1 MKQKEKKQINFIF
14 ALSICFTSIVGI
26 GIFLKNAAIGKNVLG
41 NGYAWLSTW
50 IITGIIA
57 MLLAFHYG
65 KISRIESKKGLTGI
79 SGWTDEII
87 DKKNHWFKK
96 IVLTNYGVF
105 YNPILS
111 ICLSFFTTE
120 FFIEFLKTIN
130 PEIKL
135 HLGIYVIISL
145 CFLAFFVLNNYFSAR
160 FSGYISLS
168 TSILKLI
175 PLFLVILIGIGF
187 WQNHNFIPTPTNPP
201 LPSPSK
207 VTSNGFGIPI
217 SFSQAIRGIMISIP
231 GVMFAFDSFAGVGS
245 WSKKIKGGSKAVSKV
260 IITAIVFVITIYSL
274 ISIASILHY
283 NEEGT
288 TILNVLI
295 DALPIE
301 FKKGITIFISL
312 FIFIS
317 AFGTSNSIIGT
328 SMNEFNN
335 IIICE
340 SVVGT
345 SWLKLRFGERKASL
359 VFSAIMLSIWCLI
372 LFIPSIII
380 NNDAIIDGLSNIVV
394 VGFFIIYA
402 LIIFFYWKNIYS
414 PQQKNKKITFYTVL
428 IWITCFAVFFVT
440 ILNFYFVIEEGI
452 ARWEDINKSWGL
464 FLDGTEGIKLNNLS
478 VLLINISFLS
488 LFFTLPFIN
497 YKLIKNKY

>member
-87 DKKNHWFKK
+87 NKKNHWFKK

-111 ICLSFFTTE
+111 ICLSFFTAE

-130 PEIKL
+130 PNIKL
-135 HLGIYVIISL
+135 HLGIYAIISL

-168 TSILKLI
+168 STILKLI
-175 PLFLVILIGIGF
+175 PLFLAIVIGIGF
-187 WQNHNFIPTPTNPP
+187 WQNHNFVPTNPK
-201 LPSPSK
+201 LDK
-207 VTSNGFGIPI
+207 VTSNGFDIPI
-217 SFSQAIRGIMISIP
+217 NFSQAIRGIMISIP

-260 IITAIVFVITIYSL
+260 IITAVAFVIIIYSL
-274 ISIASILHY
+274 ISIASILHF
-283 NEEGT
+283 NDEGT

-295 DALPIE
+295 DALPVE
-301 FKKGITIFISL
+301 FKRGITIFISL

-328 SMNEFNN
+328 SVNEFNN
-335 IIICE
+335 IINYE
-340 SVVGT
+340 SVVGAR
-345 SWLKLRFGERKASL
+345 WLKLRFGEKKASL
-359 VFSAIMLSIWCLI
+359 VFLIIILSIWCLI

-394 VGFFIIYA
+394 VAFFLVYA
-402 LIIFFYWKNIYS
+402 LIIFLYWKNIYS
-414 PQQKNKKITFYTVL
+414 PQQESKKITSYTVL
-428 IWITCFAVFFVT
+428 TWITCFAVFFVT
-440 ILNFYFVIEEGI
+440 ILNLYFVIDDAIRWNEE
-452 ARWEDINKSWGL
+452 NKSWGL
-464 FLDGTEGIKLNNLS
+464 FLKDKITLNNLS
-478 VLLINISFLS
+478 VLLINISFLT

-497 YKLIKNKY
+497 YKFLKNKF

>member
-87 DKKNHWFKK
+87 NKKNHWFKK
-96 IVLTNYGVF
+96 IVLTNYGIF

-111 ICLSFFTTE
+111 ICLSFFTAE

-130 PEIKL
+130 PNINL
-135 HLGIYVIISL
+135 HLGIYAIISL
-145 CFLAFFVLNNYFSAR
+145 CFLAFFVLNNYFSTR

-168 TSILKLI
+168 STILKLI
-175 PLFLVILIGIGF
+175 PLFLVIVIGIAF
-187 WQNHNFIPTPTNPP
+187 WQNHNFTPSTM
-201 LPSPSK
+201 PSQSK
-207 VTSNGFGIPI
+207 VTSNGFGISI
-217 SFSQAIRGIMISIP
+217 TFSQAIRGIMISIP

-260 IITAIVFVITIYSL
+260 IITAIIFVTIIYSL

-295 DALPIE
+295 DALPVE

-335 IIICE
+335 IINCE
-340 SVVGT
+340 SIVGIH
-345 SWLKLRFGERKASL
+345 WLKLKFGERKASL
-359 VFSAIMLSIWCLI
+359 VLSAIMLLIWCLI

-394 VGFFIIYA
+394 VEFFIVYA
-402 LIIFFYWKNIYS
+402 LIILFYWKNIYL
-414 PQQKNKKITFYTVL
+414 PQQKNKKITFYTIL
-428 IWITCFAVFFVT
+428 TWLTCFAVFFVT
-440 ILNFYFVIEEGI
+440 ILNFYFVIDDGIRWNEE
-452 ARWEDINKSWGL
+452 NKSWGL
-464 FLDGTEGIKLNNLS
+464 FLIGTIKLNNLS
-478 VLLINISFLS
+478 VLLINISFLT
-488 LFFTLPFIN
+488 LFFTFPFFN

>member
-87 DKKNHWFKK
+87 NKKNHWFKK

-111 ICLSFFTTE
+111 ICLSFFTAE

-130 PEIKL
+130 PNIKL
-135 HLGIYVIISL
+135 HLWIYAIISL

-168 TSILKLI
+168 STILKLI
-175 PLFLVILIGIGF
+175 PLFLVIVIGIGF
-187 WQNHNFIPTPTNPP
+187 WQNHNFVPTDPK
-201 LPSPSK
+201 LDK
-207 VTSNGFGIPI
+207 VTSNGFDIPI

-260 IITAIVFVITIYSL
+260 IIIAIAFVIVIYSL
-274 ISIASILHY
+274 ISIASILHF
-283 NEEGT
+283 NDEGT

-301 FKKGITIFISL
+301 FKRGITIFISL

-328 SMNEFNN
+328 LVNEFCN
-335 IIICE
+335 IINCE
-340 SVVGT
+340 SVVGAR
-345 SWLKLRFGERKASL
+345 WLKLRFGEKKASL
-359 VFSAIMLSIWCLI
+359 VFSTIILSIWCLI

-394 VGFFIIYA
+394 VAFFLVYA

-414 PQQKNKKITFYTVL
+414 PQQENKKITSYTVL
-428 IWITCFAVFFVT
+428 TWITCFAVFFVT
-440 ILNFYFVIEEGI
+440 ILNFYFVIDDAIRWNEE
-452 ARWEDINKSWGL
+452 NNSWGL
-464 FLDGTEGIKLNNLS
+464 FLKDKIILNNLF
-478 VLLINISFLS
+478 VLLINVSFLT

-497 YKLIKNKY
+497 YKFLKNKF